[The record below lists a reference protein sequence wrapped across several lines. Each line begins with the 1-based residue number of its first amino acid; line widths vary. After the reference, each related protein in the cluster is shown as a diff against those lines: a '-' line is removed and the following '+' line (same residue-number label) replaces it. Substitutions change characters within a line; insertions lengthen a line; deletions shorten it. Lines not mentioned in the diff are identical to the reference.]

1 MKFKTFYFLMQL
13 IFIIGKMLGLVAWSW
28 WIVFL
33 PIWLPI
39 AIIVLFGTF
48 GSVSVDSKEK

>member
-13 IFIIGKMLGLVAWSW
+13 IFVIGKMLGLIAWSW

-39 AIIVLFGTF
+39 AVIVLFGAI
-48 GSVSVDSKEK
+48 GSVSFDNKGK